1 MSVFRVNPRH
11 SRFAGL
17 TSMALAA
24 LALIPAGL
32 SAQRTSDDDWLR
44 DCREPESRSSRA
56 VFCDVRVE
64 RVAAGRTLRIDAGQN
79 GGIRVVGSN
88 RSDVEVHARIQVR
101 AETENDAQDIAKD
114 VELRLEPGSI
124 SSRGP
129 STGRRESWSVT
140 FVVYVPTRTDLDLS
154 AHNGPVG
161 IDDVSG
167 AIEATTVNGPL
178 SLSGVAGDVTARTQ
192 NGPLNID
199 LTGSRWDGEGLDAET
214 RNGPVHLSVPDGYS
228 AQLETGTVNG
238 PFDTEVP
245 LTVTQLGRVNRR
257 IESKLGSGG
266 ARVRAIT
273 TNGPVVIRRR

>member
-1 MSVFRVNPRH
+1 MSTFRVKPRR
-11 SRFAGL
+11 SPVLTLSSIAVAGL
-17 TSMALAA
+17 AL
-24 LALIPAGL
+24 LPSGL
-32 SAQRTSDDDWLR
+32 SAQRSSDDEWLR
-44 DCREPESRSSRA
+44 DCRDSEDRGSRA
-56 VFCDVRVE
+56 VYCDVRVQT
-64 RVAAGRTLRIDAGQN
+64 VAAGRTLRIDAGQN
-79 GGIRVVGSN
+79 GGIHVVGSN
-88 RSDVEVHARIQVR
+88 RSDVEVHARVQAR
-101 AETENDAQDIAKD
+101 AETERDAEDVAKD

-124 SSRGP
+124 SARGP
-129 STGRRESWSVT
+129 STGRRESWSVS
-140 FVVYVPTRTDLDLS
+140 FVVYVPNRSDLDLS

-199 LTGSRWDGEGLDAET
+199 LTGSRWDGAGLDAET

-228 AQLETGTVNG
+228 AALETGTVNG

-257 IESKLGSGG
+257 IESTLGSGG
-266 ARVRAIT
+266 PRIRAIT